1 MIKYSEK
8 TDFETFKRE
17 LLYDRFFCKTDDPM
31 SDNYTFNYKKLPTDN
46 DIKNSYLYKLAS
58 SMIDN
63 DDNSFGCSV
72 KNIFNGREEVGIF
85 RKNFI
90 SSLYLE
96 SCKRK
101 QENKFLASF
110 QNVFENIISYP
121 KSKLLDMYSISDFE
135 ILSKT
140 ITNSSTDSNSVAYK
154 FIWDYVGY
162 SFGKIQFHLGSDLTS
177 INKNGV
183 KFLKEMGFSDS
194 EVETLTI
201 TPKKYTPSQ
210 LKTDMN
216 LRKIMINRV
225 SHLST
230 KLYKNKSKVDNF
242 CKKSFFERIETI
254 NSYEILNS
262 FIYNDELAYIQLI
275 DYDNQLRFN
284 KNGSLY
290 NYLKNKISNK
300 DYILT
305 SREIV
310 DYKLNKT
317 EYGKTHSNDI
327 KRRNNN
333 IVKNIKPVLKN
344 SKFNDVLKVV
354 KKDLLFDV
362 ISINEIDYISDNIY
376 VYNIITRFKTEVFG
390 ILGKD
395 SIDVTNI
402 EINDNSNENVG
413 ETQEESTKKKIE
425 ELNIK
430 LNISLEF
437 SEDTRL
443 NAHNI
448 VEMTMI
454 ARKLFSEFVR
464 KHFNSETNTS
474 GVIKETNNKFV
485 KLCNS
490 SNGLTSNLEDTYKSL
505 GEINSFCKTVYSASD
520 YDYSKTESKEANIIS
535 AYLENLYKAYGYMMD
550 NEFAKTS
557 LLATGVINKAN
568 AFLFSDANAMQVF
581 ADSFMATKPK
591 MDFEPNGD
599 RVNPLS
605 IFFSKSDFLYMKE
618 LDYRN
623 LEACLRQSSNIN
635 PGSLGCQRT
644 WILIYILL
652 NFIAKKNTTN
662 IDDKNKSDDYI
673 NKASILLNKAKQQKW
688 NYEYND
694 TEKYFSLMY
703 PFVRYSSNPFTDIMN
718 DKGYNTSQDLIK
730 ELRVTTEKEM
740 KTLVDSLKEFVYGEN
755 KIYDIF
761 QGLADIAYELSMPI
775 SLYTDFDFS
784 EAGESIVNQFLN
796 ACASSLEM
804 QTAMTIYEFLFN
816 FEIPING
823 KMYTLNDLNN
833 MLKMFNLIVEVSKDN
848 NFVEQVENRSEIC
861 RNTSDYQAYKQ
872 IGFYTYNKKWN
883 SNYDDMEEYLK
894 EFTGFYL
901 SDEPILYD
909 IVEYC
914 RNKKVSC
921 KPGDLKI
928 LVQRFNNLRE
938 YEWISIYATYRLRN
952 EDKKYSNQFEQ
963 KLMNEYELGYLQ
975 ISEISK
981 MLEMEA
987 NNENPEVSYIN
998 PYLENLGNDIIKNPK
1013 EFNEF
1018 KKSQEEMFRR
1028 FKINMI
1034 DNEQKCISII
1044 NKNLSDNKIYDWMMK
1059 MLTTYEMIA
1068 KAFGF
1073 ASLSGIGT
1081 LDKFIDSL
1089 MNSLNMVIKITFDK
1103 WKNETVETM
1112 KTRRIQFIQKERYY
1126 YLQSIPVMID
1136 WTIKN
1141 LEHYILACNFVS
1153 EADGIDYSQS
1163 SENIEQIDSVM
1174 KTFIIKLKEE
1184 VSTLS
1189 TLQMKEFKKKLEKSI
1204 LTVTDINKE
1213 KAQELIN
1220 DIMQV
1225 GSIKNAVDKLINF
1238 DLSFLTDKQM
1248 SEIVDNI
1255 SNNID
1260 FKELNNLDINDSLNL
1275 NDIDSAV

>member
-1 MIKYSEK
+1 MI
-8 TDFETFKRE
+8 T
-17 LLYDRFFCKTDDPM
+17 
-31 SDNYTFNYKKLPTDN
+31 
-46 DIKNSYLYKLAS
+46 
-58 SMIDN
+58 
-63 DDNSFGCSV
+63 
-72 KNIFNGREEVGIF
+72 
-85 RKNFI
+85 
-90 SSLYLE
+90 
-96 SCKRK
+96 
-101 QENKFLASF
+101 
-110 QNVFENIISYP
+110 
-121 KSKLLDMYSISDFE
+121 
-135 ILSKT
+135 
-140 ITNSSTDSNSVAYK
+140 
-154 FIWDYVGY
+154 
-162 SFGKIQFHLGSDLTS
+162 
-177 INKNGV
+177 
-183 KFLKEMGFSDS
+183 
-194 EVETLTI
+194 
-201 TPKKYTPSQ
+201 
-210 LKTDMN
+210 
-216 LRKIMINRV
+216 
-225 SHLST
+225 
-230 KLYKNKSKVDNF
+230 
-242 CKKSFFERIETI
+242 
-254 NSYEILNS
+254 
-262 FIYNDELAYIQLI
+262 
-275 DYDNQLRFN
+275 
-284 KNGSLY
+284 
-290 NYLKNKISNK
+290 
-300 DYILT
+300 
-305 SREIV
+305 
-310 DYKLNKT
+310 
-317 EYGKTHSNDI
+317 
-327 KRRNNN
+327 
-333 IVKNIKPVLKN
+333 
-344 SKFNDVLKVV
+344 
-354 KKDLLFDV
+354 
-362 ISINEIDYISDNIY
+362 
-376 VYNIITRFKTEVFG
+376 
-390 ILGKD
+390 
-395 SIDVTNI
+395 
-402 EINDNSNENVG
+402 
-413 ETQEESTKKKIE
+413 
-425 ELNIK
+425 
-430 LNISLEF
+430 
-437 SEDTRL
+437 
-443 NAHNI
+443 
-448 VEMTMI
+448 
-454 ARKLFSEFVR
+454 RKLFSEFVR

-662 IDDKNKSDDYI
+662 IDNKNKSDDYI

-703 PFVRYSSNPFTDIMN
+703 PFVRYSSNPFTDMMN
-718 DKGYNTSQDLIK
+718 DKGYNTSQDLVK

-796 ACASSLEM
+796 ACVSSLEM

-883 SNYDDMEEYLK
+883 SNYDDMEEHLK

-1059 MLTTYEMIA
+1059 MLPTYEMIA

-1103 WKNETVETM
+1103 WKNETIETM

-1163 SENIEQIDSVM
+1163 SENIEQIDSIM

-1189 TLQMKEFKKKLEKSI
+1189 TLQMKEFKEKLEKSI

-1220 DIMQV
+1220 DIMQI